1 MTFKEYAKYIYKTE
15 KWKSQ
20 PQRKKDCLYN
30 ITCAGKGDEFCKT
43 NDEDC
48 KKCKAFDVM
57 SLGLESMAKDGFKGI
72 EKKQG
77 NEHTK
82 KPE

>member
-1 MTFKEYAKYIYKTE
+1 MTLKEYAKYIYKTE

-30 ITCAGKGDEFCKT
+30 ITHAGRGGEFCRT
-43 NDEDC
+43 SDEDC

-57 SLGLESMAKDGFKGI
+57 SLGLESMVNDGFKGI

-77 NEHTK
+77 NEK
-82 KPE
+82 